1 MGTYL
6 RDELERKGLGYY
18 NDQIE
23 STLAAREGKDNSIR
37 CYECFYSMFGDCPVN
52 GHRNNAACLTLQKS
66 YFDMSRKEL
75 EEVTEK
81 IYKDE
86 LHKAAQAYHIRM
98 DYIKNIAEAKG
109 EIEKNESEEL
119 EPIH

>member
-6 RDELERKGLGYY
+6 RDELERKGYGYY

-23 STLAAREGKDNSIR
+23 NTLAAREGKDNSIR

-66 YFDMSRKEL
+66 YFDMSRTEL

-81 IYKDE
+81 IYKEE

-98 DYIKNIAEAKG
+98 DYIKSIAEAKG
-109 EIEKNESEEL
+109 ESENEQETVG
-119 EPIH
+119 

>member
-1 MGTYL
+1 MGIYFK
-6 RDELERKGLGYY
+6 DELKRKGLDYY
-18 NDQIE
+18 DDQIE
-23 STLAAREGKDNSIR
+23 STLAAREGKDDSIR

-66 YFDMSRKEL
+66 YFDMSRTEL

-81 IYKDE
+81 IYKEE
-86 LHKAAQAYHIRM
+86 LRKAAQAYHIRM

-109 EIEKNESEEL
+109 ESEDEQ
-119 EPIH
+119 ETVE

>member
-23 STLAAREGKDNSIR
+23 GTLAAREGKKESLR
-37 CYECFYSMFGDCPVN
+37 CYECFYSMFGKCPVD
-52 GHRNNAACLTLQKS
+52 GHRNNAACLTMQKS
-66 YFDMSRKEL
+66 YFDMDRKEL
-75 EEVTEK
+75 EEVTEAA
-81 IYKDE
+81 YKKALQD
-86 LHKAAQAYHIRM
+86 AAQLYHIRM
-98 DYIKNIAEAKG
+98 NYIKNLAEAKG
-109 EIEKNESEEL
+109 EKQDEETEP